1 MGHSVAPFLALY
13 FVRGHLCTNT
23 RPHRCA
29 RAGEVGTCP
38 PLPSPRSYGHGICH
52 WPRCPQGMP
61 PRIWRCG
68 GTAVT
73 LPGWVTA
80 PFAPP
85 WSGGMAGGWG
95 RLCLS
100 GELLFA
106 RHGTGRSLPLH
117 VLVKQG
123 GKGLG
128 MLCVTPQDSLVKT
141 TLMGACFFGLR
152 CVIPSLHSFP
162 TSPRP
167 RTKSYWELKME
178 EFQAKLE
185 SLLFCCCH
193 MLSTI
198 KPLLVWG
205 ECVSRAWD
213 CWYPC
218 VSHWFP
224 ASPCSPHP
232 LLQAQPSAWGLC
244 RLLPCPSSP
253 IFTMLGWPRSPTAP
267 PRAAP
272 AQPRA
277 PPFTAARRANV
288 GTGSI

>member
-1 MGHSVAPFLALY
+1 
-13 FVRGHLCTNT
+13 
-23 RPHRCA
+23 
-29 RAGEVGTCP
+29 
-38 PLPSPRSYGHGICH
+38 
-52 WPRCPQGMP
+52 MP